1 MYTFLCMRDEY
12 VSLRES
18 FFHIFPPHLKTF
30 APFQSKTTV
39 NCENLVCIICI
50 SV

>member
-12 VSLRES
+12 VHCGKTS
-18 FFHIFPPHLKTF
+18 FHIFSPHLKTF